1 MDFSGVLDRIAS
13 FLRERRQPFALVGG
27 VALAA
32 YGIARTTLDL
42 DLAVDVSAQE
52 AIVAFM
58 ESQGYATLH
67 RSAGFSNHLH
77 ADPDLGRVDFL
88 YVRDETSRRLFAEL
102 RHVAGPRGASIPVPK
117 PEHLAAMKVQAM
129 KDDPARTFQE
139 LADVRALLARP
150 DLDRAEVRGYFE
162 RHGLLDRYD
171 ELLAT
176 L

>member
-1 MDFSGVLDRIAS
+1 MDFSGVLDRITS
-13 FLRERRQPFALVGG
+13 FLVERRQPFALVGG

-42 DLAVDVSAQE
+42 DVAVDISVQE
-52 AIVAFM
+52 EIVAFM
-58 ESQGYATLH
+58 EGQGYATLH

-77 ADPDLGRVDFL
+77 ADPGLGRVDFV

-102 RHVAGPRGASIPVPK
+102 RHVEGPRGVAIPVPK

-129 KDDPARTFQE
+129 RDDPARSFQE

-150 DLDRAEVRGYFE
+150 DVDRGEVKGYFE
-162 RHGLLDRYD
+162 RHGLLEKYD